1 MEQINYLSAFKTEK
15 EMMEALKIIRNTA
28 SSYYKTNMLKFK
40 QIGYDVDD
48 LETTIHEHLLIKF
61 NNSGFV
67 VNSFG
72 NLKYMCKMSM
82 NAVLRNIALKFGKEL
97 TKEEREDKHLNTI
110 KTEEVRVQ
118 SLSEMSAMFEN
129 SSDFEDNIL
138 TDHGEQEEICMSK
151 VQVTNFCNLLSSRN
165 PEYET
170 VFKINSYLNTGINL
184 YNDDAIEQKIFDVF
198 RDLIINSLN
207 LDNLNDEDEDEND
220 KNKDIDI
227 HKLTLNDIN
236 NMSIKNT
243 MKPKIKVIETKIDKK
258 TGKKVEKA
266 SFKKQPDVVLI
277 NRRKIRINEIIK
289 RLGLHITAKEYEETY
304 KIVCK
309 LMKRQ
314 LKIKRKISKPK
325 TINNLNLKINT
336 SKIKYKKLC
345 YC

>member
-15 EMMEALKIIRNTA
+15 EMMEALKMIRNTA
-28 SSYYKTNMLKFK
+28 NSYYKTNMLKFK

-61 NNSGFV
+61 NNTGFA
-67 VNSFG
+67 VNSLG

-82 NAVLRNIALKFGKEL
+82 NSVLRNINLKFGKEL
-97 TKEEREDKHLNTI
+97 TQEEKEDKHLNI
-110 KTEEVRVQ
+110 IRTEEVRVQ
-118 SLSEMSAMFEN
+118 SLSEISAMFEN

-184 YNDDAIEQKIFDVF
+184 YNDDTMEQKIFDVF

-207 LDNLNDEDEDEND
+207 LNDEDD
-220 KNKDIDI
+220 NKDNKNIDI
-227 HKLTLNDIN
+227 HKLSLNDIN
-236 NMSIKNT
+236 RMSIKNT
-243 MKPKIKVIETKIDKK
+243 MKPKIKTVETKINKK
-258 TGKKVEKA
+258 TGEKVEKV
-266 SFKKQPDVVLI
+266 SFKKQPDVVSI

-304 KIVCK
+304 KIVCE

-314 LKIKRKISKPK
+314 LGIKRKISKPK
-325 TINNLNLKINT
+325 TINNFNLKINT
-336 SKIKYKKLC
+336 SKIRYKKLC